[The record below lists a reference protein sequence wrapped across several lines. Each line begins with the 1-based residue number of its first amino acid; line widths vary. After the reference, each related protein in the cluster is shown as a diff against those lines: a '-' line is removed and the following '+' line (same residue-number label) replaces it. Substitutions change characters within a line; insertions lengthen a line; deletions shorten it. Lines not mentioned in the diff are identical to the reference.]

1 MRLVTDRPAPR
12 RSLPCT
18 RVSQPCELAE
28 RALGLV
34 AGGGRVSAHGASSG
48 VFAELDEEDLRAR
61 GITGRGIAGAQ
72 FGVAERLR
80 LATKALA
87 EAGRLRP
94 VIGWEFPSS
103 FTTAST
109 TTRRTSRPP
118 PRTPTRPSAERLGV
132 PDTTAPGLLRA
143 VILAETVAYDSRD
156 VDHDAVATAI
166 RGPVRLPPSGGR
178 LRGAVPC
185 RWRYGAR
192 SRDAAVESRIGRLED
207 MAWPGEFGE
216 VYDGG
221 DERAHGWRWPPGLVL

>member
-12 RSLPCT
+12 RSLPRT
-18 RVSQPCELAE
+18 RVSQPCELGE

-48 VFAELDEEDLRAR
+48 VFAELEEEDLRAR
-61 GITGRGIAGAQ
+61 GITGRGIADAQ
-72 FGVAERLR
+72 FGAAERLR

-103 FTTAST
+103 CTTAST

-118 PRTPTRPSAERLGV
+118 PRRPTRLSVERQRSTC
-132 PDTTAPGLLRA
+132 PTTASGLLRA

-166 RGPVRLPPSGGR
+166 RGAVRLPPSVGR
-178 LRGAVPC
+178 LRSAVPC
-185 RWRYGAR
+185 R
-192 SRDAAVESRIGRLED
+192 
-207 MAWPGEFGE
+207 
-216 VYDGG
+216 
-221 DERAHGWRWPPGLVL
+221 